1 MFLDKE
7 TNMNKRNFL
16 KAGAGAGLVAVAPH
30 TLAAMSNRLT
40 REDFMVYIDKFN
52 ANDPTFIEF
61 YHPDVVLELGAE
73 QIRGNQGIGDFYAN
87 VKKYI
92 SEKLEVTQYI
102 ADENGIA
109 VELPTRFEC
118 IADWQDSF
126 WGVPL
131 KKGQVM
137 RIVSFVHYEVQ
148 DRKFSHIKS
157 ARYRMVHDW
166 RMEATG

>member
-1 MFLDKE
+1 
-7 TNMNKRNFL
+7 MNKRNFL
-16 KAGAGAGLVAVAPH
+16 KAGAGLTLAGLAAPA
-30 TLAAMSNRLT
+30 LAAASNRLT
-40 REDFMVYIDKFN
+40 LDDFMVYIDRFN

-73 QIRGNQGIGDFYAN
+73 QIRGNEGIGAFYAN

-92 SEKLEVTQYI
+92 SEQLEVTQYI
-102 ADENGIA
+102 SDENGIA

-118 IADWQDSF
+118 IADWEDSF

-131 KKGQVM
+131 QRGQVM
-137 RIVSFVHYEVQ
+137 RIVSFVHYEVR

-166 RMEATG
+166 QMEPAA